1 MADWDARYREGGYD
15 KGNEPHA
22 LLKRFEPLM
31 PAGVVID
38 IAAGSGRDDIFLA
51 GKGHFVCGLDSSQEA
66 LKIARARSIAEG
78 LEVALVAGDALS
90 LPFKRNS
97 AAAVMVFHF
106 LERKIMGEIVDLLG
120 KGGILIYETF
130 LKRQNVID
138 RWRNP
143 DYLLDDGELLSYFS
157 ALDLL
162 FYQETV
168 TTSPEGKRRAVAQYA
183 GRKQ

>member
-1 MADWDARYREGGYD
+1 MVDWDARYREGGYD
-15 KGNEPHA
+15 KGSEPHG
-22 LLKRFEPLM
+22 LLKRFEPFI
-31 PAGVVID
+31 PEGVVID
-38 IAAGSGRDDIFLA
+38 IAAGSGRDDRFLA
-51 GKGHFVCGLDSSQEA
+51 RKGHFVCGLDSSQEA
-66 LKIARARSIAEG
+66 LKIARARSVAEG
-78 LEVALVAGDALS
+78 LEVSLVAGDALS

-97 AAAVMVFHF
+97 AAAVTVFHF

-143 DYLLDDGELLSYFS
+143 DYLLDDGELLSYFG

-168 TTSPEGKRRAVAQYA
+168 TSSEGKRRAIAQYA
-183 GRKQ
+183 GRKK

>member
-1 MADWDARYREGGYD
+1 MVDWDARYREGGYD

-22 LLKRFEPLM
+22 LVKRFEPLI
-31 PAGVVID
+31 PEGVVID
-38 IAAGSGRDDIFLA
+38 IAAGSGRDILFLA
-51 GKGHFVCGLDSSQEA
+51 GKGHPVCGLDRSWEA
-66 LKIARARSIAEG
+66 LKIARARSIDEG
-78 LEVALVAGDALS
+78 LEVGLVAGDALS

-106 LERKIMGEIVDLLG
+106 LERKIMGEIVDLLA

-130 LKRQNVID
+130 LKRQNMID

-143 DYLLDDGELLSYFS
+143 DFLLDDGELISYFG

-162 FYQETV
+162 YYQEMV
-168 TTSPEGKRRAVAQYA
+168 NVSQGKKRAVAQYA
-183 GRKQ
+183 GRKR